1 MKCWRAER
9 ERHWGKHDARRDLDS
24 TALERNRKW
33 LVASLFCGNL
43 ETMLG
48 EIDTTATTYFW
59 NGKPA
64 GNNQHVER
72 GVWFF
77 KVPATAGNDSET
89 LRTICRDLYVG
100 DLDSL
105 SKFRFSF
112 DFLNNYQLLDLL
124 SLPLSRPETIDVRK
138 IHPAIT
144 WKSFVFDRA
153 SRATWSLLEMNSLC
167 WRRANLLTISSLGFK
182 NVDLVQFPRENR
194 EV

>member
-138 IHPAIT
+138 IHLN
-144 WKSFVFDRA
+144 VFCF
-153 SRATWSLLEMNSLC
+153 WSCVTGELVIIRNEFT
-167 WRRANLLTISSLGFK
+167 LLTSC
-182 NVDLVQFPRENR
+182 QFVNDIESWF
-194 EV
+194 